1 MGSRSKQIIT
11 MFLTIGHFITT
22 TSQNV
27 VTAPLNNIAKFIS
40 FIIQKPCLM
49 LDQRLFSHLGIL
61 CLLPAGFIYMYIM
74 LHIHASKQWQFAVSI
89 YAESNV

>member
-27 VTAPLNNIAKFIS
+27 VTAPLNNIVHLIHYSEALLNVR
-40 FIIQKPCLM
+40 PEAV
-49 LDQRLFSHLGIL
+49 FSLGNIVL
-61 CLLPAGFIYMYIM
+61 AACWFY
-74 LHIHASKQWQFAVSI
+74 LHVYNATHTCQ
-89 YAESNV
+89 